1 MTGTLR
7 MTHVSTRLGGVLLGL
22 LLLCGGKAS
31 ATERYLDD
39 AKLHNAVTLLP
50 APSPLGTSEDIADRS
65 TTFNVYTTRTAEQAA
80 QAKADEKFDAF
91 SFAAVLGPDFTAQ
104 RLPHVAALFDEVKK
118 EANKAKNEAKQSF
131 RRERPCPVNS
141 CQWDPEED
149 AQDWKNRDY
158 GYPSGHSTRATVF
171 AIMLGHLLPQR
182 ADALDRYARE
192 VGWRRVIRGVHTPQD
207 IYAGRVLGQALARDF
222 LASPAM
228 RADLDAAARELDAA
242 GFATDSAPTKRVAAK
257 VSG

>member
-7 MTHVSTRLGGVLLGL
+7 MTHISTRLGGVLLGL
-22 LLLCGGKAS
+22 LLLCSGKVS
-31 ATERYLDD
+31 AAEHYLDD
-39 AKLHNAVTLLP
+39 AQLHAAVALLP
-50 APSPLGTSEDIADRS
+50 APSPLGTAEDVADRS
-65 TTFNVYTTRTAEQAA
+65 VTFHAYTTRTADEAA
-80 QAKADEKFDAF
+80 QAKAEETFDAF
-91 SFAAVLGPDFTAQ
+91 SFAAVLGPGFTAQ
-104 RLPHVAALFDEVKK
+104 RLPHVAALFNEVKK

-141 CQWDPEED
+141 CQWDPEGD

-171 AIMLGHLLPQR
+171 ALLLAHLLPQR
-182 ADALDRYARE
+182 ADAIDRYARE

-207 IYAGRVLGQALARDF
+207 IYAGRVLGQALGRAF

-228 RADLDAAARELDAA
+228 RKDLDAAARELDEA
-242 GFATDSAPTKRVAAK
+242 GFATGAVTAK
-257 VSG
+257 SPATAGG

>member
-1 MTGTLR
+1 
-7 MTHVSTRLGGVLLGL
+7 MTHLSTRLGGVLLGL
-22 LLLCGGKAS
+22 LLLCGGKAI
-31 ATERYLDD
+31 AAEHYLD
-39 AKLHNAVTLLP
+39 AAQLHAAVATLP
-50 APSPLGTSEDIADRS
+50 APSPLGTAEDIADRS
-65 TTFNVYTTRTAEQAA
+65 TTFHAYTTRSADEAA
-80 QAKADEKFDAF
+80 QAKADETFDAF

-141 CQWDPEED
+141 CQWDPEGD

-171 AIMLGHLLPQR
+171 AILLGHLLPQR
-182 ADALDRYARE
+182 AEALDRYARE

-242 GFATDSAPTKRVAAK
+242 GFTADAAPTKRATAK
-257 VSG
+257 TSG

>member
-1 MTGTLR
+1 
-7 MTHVSTRLGGVLLGL
+7 MTHMTTRLGGVLLGL
-22 LLLCGGKAS
+22 LLLCGGKAM
-31 ATERYLDD
+31 AAEHYLD
-39 AKLHNAVTLLP
+39 AAQLHAAVAMLP
-50 APSPLGTSEDIADRS
+50 APSPLGTAEDIADRS
-65 TTFNVYTTRTAEQAA
+65 TTFHAYTTRTAEDAA
-80 QAKADEKFDAF
+80 QAKADEEFSAF

-141 CQWDPEED
+141 CQWDPEGD

-171 AIMLGHLLPQR
+171 AMLLGHLLPQR
-182 ADALDRYARE
+182 AEALDRYARE

-207 IYAGRVLGQALARDF
+207 IYAGRVLGQALGRDF

-242 GFATDSAPTKRVAAK
+242 GFAADAVPTKRATAK
-257 VSG
+257 ASG

>member
-7 MTHVSTRLGGVLLGL
+7 MTHISTRLGGVLLGL
-22 LLLCGGKAS
+22 LLLCGGRA
-31 ATERYLDD
+31 AAAEHYLDD
-39 AKLHNAVTLLP
+39 AQLHAAVAMLP
-50 APSPLGTSEDIADRS
+50 APSPLGTAEDIADRS
-65 TTFNVYTTRTAEQAA
+65 TTFHTYTTRTADEAA
-80 QAKADEKFDAF
+80 QAKAEETFDAF

-141 CQWDPEED
+141 CQWDPEGD

-171 AIMLGHLLPQR
+171 ASLLGHLLPQR
-182 ADALDRYARE
+182 AEALDRYARE

-207 IYAGRVLGQALARDF
+207 IYAGRVLGQALAHDF

-228 RADLDAAARELDAA
+228 RADLDAAARELNAA
-242 GFATDSAPTKRVAAK
+242 GFAADVPPPKRVASKAN
-257 VSG
+257 G